1 MFIKHPLVA
10 MKGCES
16 LRHKKESLPSV
27 LNSLGLFLSG
37 PKGRMMILLFVAFQ
51 PLPCGKI
58 PGKMS
63 EQVSVTY

>member
-27 LNSLGLFLSG
+27 LNSLGLFLPG
-37 PKGRMMILLFVAFQ
+37 PKGRVMILLF
-51 PLPCGKI
+51 CGF
-58 PGKMS
+58 PATSLG
-63 EQVSVTY
+63 